1 MDPVEE
7 YLTLLAGTLGKI
19 SRQEVWSAIEVL
31 YEAWRSQKHVF
42 IMGNGGSAATASH
55 MANDLNKFT
64 IVEGLPRFKALSL
77 SDNIPLMTAWAND
90 SSYESVFSE
99 QVMNL
104 LEAGDVVVA
113 ISTSGNSPNILQ
125 ALKVAREERAITIGF
140 TGDDGGKLKD
150 LVDYCVFIPDAYIGR
165 QEDGHMIL
173 DHMIASIL
181 RKLIAGEIE
190 PIPGRGEK

>member
-90 SSYESVFSE
+90 RSYESVFSE